1 MKRTSIFNFFKI
13 FIFLKATAP
22 VGAPLAGY
30 NHGERR
36 VKNWPV
42 PHFTKYTT
50 FMNPSVGVGMYCS
63 CAENAP

>member
-1 MKRTSIFNFFKI
+1 M
-13 FIFLKATAP
+13 P

-36 VKNWPV
+36 VKNWPI

-50 FMNPSVGVGMYCS
+50 FMNPSVGVGK
-63 CAENAP
+63 